1 MIQAYAQAYPGRSI
15 ADLTTYDIFFR
26 KPVIDFVK
34 KRKTYKQS
42 NIYAYVFAV
51 EFPLDDGKP
60 AWHCSDLAFV
70 FHNTDKVPV
79 ANMPGVT
86 DKLEEKMCK
95 AWVNFAKTGIPFI
108 DETIAWPACTEETEN
123 YMVIENDKWQVREK
137 FDYELVKQVADSGMK
152 SPFSVKERRKMLQ
165 KTQKEAE
172 EKGVFLH

>member
-1 MIQAYAQAYPGRSI
+1 MKHTQSVIQAYAQAYPGRSI
-15 ADLTTYDIFFR
+15 ADLTTYDIFR

-79 ANMPGVT
+79 ANM
-86 DKLEEKMCK
+86 
-95 AWVNFAKTGIPFI
+95 
-108 DETIAWPACTEETEN
+108 
-123 YMVIENDKWQVREK
+123 RE
-137 FDYELVKQVADSGMK
+137 S
-152 SPFSVKERRKMLQ
+152 RIN
-165 KTQKEAE
+165 
-172 EKGVFLH
+172 

>member
-1 MIQAYAQAYPGRSI
+1 M
-15 ADLTTYDIFFR
+15 
-26 KPVIDFVK
+26 K

-95 AWVNFAKTGIPFI
+95 AWVNFAKQEFHSLMKRLLGRP
-108 DETIAWPACTEETEN
+108 
-123 YMVIENDKWQVREK
+123 VQK
-137 FDYELVKQVADSGMK
+137 KQKIIWLSTMING
-152 SPFSVKERRKMLQ
+152 R
-165 KTQKEAE
+165 
-172 EKGVFLH
+172 